1 MSVTDNLKE
10 TITHLTSL
18 QSRVLDDE
26 LIRWKREQQLAGNG
40 ANFNSNLDSIQ
51 EEMALWT
58 KSQQLTGEALQQVRS
73 MYGEHFPIEVRH
85 FLASWIEE
93 KMW

>member
-1 MSVTDNLKE
+1 MPFLTRLKIE
-10 TITHLTSL
+10 
-18 QSRVLDDE
+18 
-26 LIRWKREQQLAGNG
+26 K
-40 ANFNSNLDSIQ
+40 SICKKKTLLCLKPIEIILGIQ
-51 EEMALWT
+51 EMALWT